1 MRELE
6 LTGTIGIEFEAN
18 DVKLFLSQAG
28 GEPVTLLVN
37 SPGGDLYEAIE
48 IHSRLKAYEGQVTAR
63 VTSLAASGASLLIMA
78 ANKIEMCP
86 GTLLMIHEASSDFL
100 AQRGTADAHRTAADA
115 LDTINA
121 TAAQI
126 YAARS
131 GQTLPTVLTW
141 MREETWFG
149 PEDAIAAGLADFT
162 HEMSQEIEPF
172 PANYAA
178 AFRHAPAA
186 LVQLCN
192 ARGWNKTSK
201 GKQMGKNQKQAAA
214 PATSPTVAS
223 LQPLNAAFS
232 ATDERNRITALM
244 EIARQNVS
252 LEVVDQHRLDAWIKD
267 GVTPEQATNWV
278 LDATAAAPP
287 SISPVRSDNSYG
299 LNRVGMSYDHG
310 DGFVEKVA
318 DGLLS
323 RLDKTH
329 EPTVGREFA
338 GATMV
343 DIAGLAL
350 QASGRNAPRFGGN
363 AAKVEAAMATSDFP
377 AITGSVLERR
387 MLKFYETASSPIK
400 LLSREVEAS
409 DFRTLHSLKLSTGP
423 QLLEVHEG
431 GEYEYGT
438 LSEDS
443 ETFGL
448 STYGK
453 ILGLTRQAMVNDDLA
468 AFDDM
473 SRIMGQGAAQTES
486 KLFATL
492 LTQNAGRGPVMSD
505 GKELFHAD
513 HNNRAKPGGSI
524 AVASLSE
531 ARTAMMRQK
540 GLANEIIRVMPKF
553 LLVPP
558 EQQTLAEQMLA
569 DLAAS
574 ETGAVNPFS
583 GKLEALVDPFLEDG
597 NAWYVVS
604 DMAHLDSL
612 QHAYLNGQSGPQ
624 IFTQEGFETDTMKF
638 KCRLDFGAGFVDFR
652 GWYRNEGG

>member
-6 LTGTIGIEFEAN
+6 LTGTIGIEFEAS
-18 DVKLFLSQAG
+18 DVKLFLSEAG
-28 GEPVTLLVN
+28 GDPVTLLVN
-37 SPGGDLYEAIE
+37 SPGGDLYQAIE
-48 IHSRLKAYEGQVTAR
+48 IHSRLKAYEGPVTAR

-86 GTLLMIHEASSDFL
+86 GALLMIHEASSDFL
-100 AQRGTADAHRTAADA
+100 GYRGTADAHRNAADA
-115 LDTINA
+115 LDTCNA
-121 TAAQI
+121 TAARI

-131 GQTLPTVLTW
+131 GQTLQTVLTW
-141 MREETWFG
+141 MRDETWFG
-149 PEDAIAAGLADFT
+149 PDDAISAGLADST

-186 LVQLCN
+186 LVQLCH
-192 ARGWNKTSK
+192 ARGWNKPTK
-201 GKQMGKNQKQAAA
+201 GKKMGKNQKPATATA
-214 PATSPTVAS
+214 PAVAS
-223 LQPLNAAFS
+223 LQPVNAPLS

-244 EIARQNVS
+244 DIARQDLS
-252 LEVVDQHRLDAWIKD
+252 AEVVDQHRLDAWIKD
-267 GVTPEQATNWV
+267 GVTPEQARGWV
-278 LDATAAAPP
+278 LDALASAQPN
-287 SISPVRSDNSYG
+287 ISLVRSDHGNG

-310 DGFVEKVA
+310 DGFVQKVA

-329 EPTVGREFA
+329 EPTMGREFA

-350 QASGRNAPRFGGN
+350 QASGRNVPRFGGN
-363 AAKVEAAMATSDFP
+363 AAKVEAAMTTSDFP
-377 AITGSVLERR
+377 AITGSVLNRR
-387 MLKFYETASSPIK
+387 MQKFYESASSPIK
-400 LLSREVEAS
+400 LLSREVEAN

-423 QLLEVHEG
+423 ELEKVNEG
-431 GEYEYGT
+431 GEYKYGS
-438 LSEDS
+438 LSEGD

-448 STYGK
+448 SSYGK

-486 KLFATL
+486 KLFAEL
-492 LTQNAGRGPVMSD
+492 LTQNAGIGPVMSD

-513 HNNRAKPGGSI
+513 HNNLAAAAGAIS
-524 AVASLSE
+524 VASLS
-531 ARTAMMRQK
+531 ASRTAMMRQK

-574 ETGAVNPFS
+574 ETGAVNPFA

-597 NAWYVVS
+597 SAWYVIA
-604 DMAHLDSL
+604 DKAHLDSL

-652 GWYRNEGG
+652 GWYRNEGA